1 MATTP
6 TNLPVPSESPR
17 DLKFNAGKIDEFV
30 TSLALQYIDRF
41 GNAHYT
47 IEGLRWMAQ
56 QAISQ
61 YGWVPIGTF
70 QDGATLTLPNQI
82 LKDTTDGEYYRWDGS
97 FLPSGKVV
105 PNGSTPGS
113 TGGVG
118 VGAWIS
124 VGDSALRSMLASEQG
139 VSMVGGIAMELDNQ
153 ADLTTNTTVQGR
165 MVAVKNTVGSY
176 NKYSIIPNSGVLG
189 DGDVIIDRVD
199 GLQGELQ
206 IEGVLDVR
214 AFAKTG
220 RTDHQILKAALDYA
234 ASKSGHWVVGVTPK
248 DKSGSPW
255 RFNPNLTVGSNTVF
269 QGHGGWLKLND
280 NVLTDAS
287 IAYLLIHSEITSEN
301 VWIDSLYI
309 DGNKDLN
316 TTFLAGDVLTISG
329 NKSKVSNCWVI
340 NSPDSGVTFSAVN
353 DGMLVNNIIKGGTDN
368 GIYINSTVDGNSRN
382 CVISN
387 NTISDFPVTGIAFLR
402 NMSDAVIDSN
412 SIMNCGNGITA
423 GKTDTDKFNKRLI
436 ITNTFMRDIGY
447 SQRSSGK
454 NASERGISIGQCTD
468 VVVDGLMAINV
479 SGNVVYVNG
488 PTDFVLRNATLR
500 GYTASPQ
507 SNGNNGVFVD
517 AMASGG
523 FYNVD
528 VSGVANRA
536 GDFSNVTGNASII
549 GGKWVGGSS
558 TQSGMRIAAT
568 CSFNKV
574 IPDFVSGGN
583 GTDIEWF
590 TGATGIN
597 KDYISGSASGPA
609 RYGYVTMSAGS
620 TTPVGSVTPRFIG
633 QEVWLP
639 GTSKWWKAHGLTN
652 NDWTVLN

>member
-1 MATTP
+1 MSDITANVVVSMPSQLFTMARSFKAVANGKMFIGLPDTDP
-6 TNLPVPSESPR
+6 TSPSNQIQVYIEGENGTPVPVSQPIIINSGGYPVHNGQICKFLTTQNYSMAVY
-17 DLKFNAGKIDEFV
+17 DSYMVQQHYFPDVLKYDPDQ
-30 TSLALQYIDRF
+30 ALDTFKNQLSQP
-41 GNAHYT
+41 
-47 IEGLRWMAQ
+47 EGA
-56 QAISQ
+56 
-61 YGWVPIGTF
+61 
-70 QDGATLTLPNQI
+70 
-82 LKDTTDGEYYRWDGS
+82 
-97 FLPSGKVV
+97 
-105 PNGSTPGS
+105 
-113 TGGVG
+113 
-118 VGAWIS
+118 
-124 VGDSALRSMLASEQG
+124 ALI
-139 VSMVGGIAMELDNQ
+139 GGIAMELDNQ
-153 ADLTTNTTVQGR
+153 TDLTINTTVEGR
-165 MVAVKNTVGSY
+165 LVAVKNTSGSY

-199 GLQGELQ
+199 GLQAELQ

-214 AFAKTG
+214 AFAKSG

-248 DKSGSPW
+248 DKSGSAW

-269 QGHGGWLKLND
+269 QGHGGWIKLND
-280 NVLTDAS
+280 NVLTDTTKS
-287 IAYLLIHSEITSEN
+287 YLLVHSEITSEN

-309 DGNKDLN
+309 DGNKALN
-316 TTFLAGDVLTISG
+316 TLFLAGDVLTISG
-329 NKSKVSNCWVI
+329 NKSKVSNCWII

-382 CVISN
+382 CIISN
-387 NTISDFPVTGIAFLR
+387 NTVSDFPVTGIAFLR

-423 GKTDTDKFNKRLI
+423 GKTDEDKFNKRLL

-479 SGNVVYVNG
+479 SGNIVYVNG
-488 PTDFVLRNATLR
+488 ATDFVLRNATLR

-536 GDFSNVTGNASII
+536 GDFSNVTGNASVI
-549 GGKWVGGSS
+549 GGKWVGGSL

-574 IPDFVSGGN
+574 IPDYVSGGN

-620 TTPVGSVTPRFIG
+620 STPVGSVTPRFIG
-633 QEVWLP
+633 QEIWLP
-639 GTSKWWKAHGLTN
+639 GTGKWWKSHGLTT
-652 NDWTVLN
+652 NDWSVIN